1 MTRLQVLFGRFVR
14 TARGT
19 PVRRA
24 LFSALIY
31 LLMCGAYIVFSSWLA
46 ARTSPT
52 TRHMEIIETVKG
64 LAFVGATAV
73 LLFFLSLAWWQ
84 RLRRQEELLIQGE
97 RRTVMNLYTAV
108 LVHDLN
114 NLLMTLS
121 GTADRI
127 REREQGDEFLRL
139 LRTHL
144 EQGLEKISQ
153 LTKRLAMSGKEIS
166 LNHLEAVNLPA
177 AVARTVQLV
186 RKHPDL
192 RGRTLAVS
200 GIPPLVLQLNPEL
213 FDHALMNL
221 ILNAAQAGGF
231 GAQIIVAAVRA
242 SDTVVLEVHDNGPG
256 VPPDKLECIF
266 EPGFTTK
273 AAGTGLGLLSVQAFA
288 TSCNARIS
296 VDRSH
301 LGGACFRLHLPV
313 PGTAPEP

>member
-1 MTRLQVLFGRFVR
+1 MTRLHVLFDRFVR

-24 LFSALIY
+24 LYSAMIY
-31 LLMCGAYIVFSSWLA
+31 LLFCGAYIVFSSWLA
-46 ARTSPT
+46 ARSAPT
-52 TRHMEIIETVKG
+52 TRHMEIIETIKG

-97 RRTVMNLYTAV
+97 RRAVMNLYTSV

-127 REREQGDEFLRL
+127 REHEQGDEFLGL
-139 LRTHL
+139 LRAHL
-144 EQGLEKISQ
+144 EQGLEKLSQ
-153 LTKRLAMSGKEIS
+153 LTRRLAMSGKETA
-166 LNHLEAVNLPA
+166 LRHTEAVNLPA

-192 RGRTLAVS
+192 LGRTVTVS
-200 GIPPLVLQLNPEL
+200 AIPPVVLPLNPEL

-231 GAQIIVAAVRA
+231 GAQIVVACAREN
-242 SDTVVLEVHDNGPG
+242 DTLALEVHDNGPG
-256 VPPDKLECIF
+256 VPPDKLERIF

-273 AAGTGLGLLSVQAFA
+273 ASGTGLGLLSVQAFA
-288 TSCNARIS
+288 TACAGRVS
-296 VDRSH
+296 VARSH
-301 LGGACFRLHLPV
+301 LGGACFRLHIPAPEKTPV
-313 PGTAPEP
+313 P

>member
-1 MTRLQVLFGRFVR
+1 MTRLHVLFDRFIR

-24 LFSALIY
+24 LISALIY
-31 LLMCGAYIVFSSWLA
+31 LLLCGAYIAFSSWLA
-46 ARTSPT
+46 ARSSPT
-52 TRHMEIIETVKG
+52 PHHMQIIETVKG

-73 LLFFLSLAWWQ
+73 LLFFLSFAWWQ
-84 RLRRQEELLIQGE
+84 RLRRQEELLIQSE
-97 RRTVMNLYTAV
+97 RRAVMTLYTSV

-121 GTADRI
+121 GTAERI

-139 LRTHL
+139 LRAHL
-144 EQGLEKISQ
+144 EQGLEKLSQ
-153 LTKRLAMSGKEIS
+153 LSKRLAMSGKEIA
-166 LNHLEAVNLPA
+166 LKHTEAVNLPA

-192 RGRTLAVS
+192 RGRTLTVS

-213 FDHALMNL
+213 LDHALMNL
-221 ILNAAQAGGF
+221 ILNAAQAGGY
-231 GAQIIVAAVRA
+231 GAQIIVAAAREA
-242 SDTVVLEVHDNGPG
+242 DTVLLEVHDNGPG
-256 VPPDKLECIF
+256 VPPEKLERIF

-273 AAGTGLGLLSVQAFA
+273 ATGTGLGLLSVQAFA

-296 VDRSH
+296 VDRSQ

-313 PGTAPEP
+313 RGTAPGT